1 MPERAVKYNNV
12 SGGPRPWTSGPEEI
26 LQHSLDLL
34 QEDTDKS
41 RRLAMLSIDNA
52 VELIIKTY
60 LGLPK
65 RAYGLQIKRSEYQD
79 FSESFPRLLDAL
91 ERYAPGH
98 LIIGIDLAD
107 IEYYHR
113 LRNQLYHHGNGLTV
127 EREKVQVYGELAR
140 ILFRA
145 LFGYDVS
152 PSARPDRDA
161 AASFLSQWA
170 AIESAVVTLLNRKGL
185 RLKLERTLESERR
198 HKMVAGGGTML
209 SALGAA
215 GLISQEQS
223 FTNCLNCVRCAT
235 V

>member
-1 MPERAVKYNNV
+1 MPHAIPIP
-12 SGGPRPWTSGPEEI
+12 SG
-26 LQHSLDLL
+26 LDLL

-41 RRLAMLSIDNA
+41 RRLALLSIDNA

-91 ERYAPGH
+91 ERYAPSH

-127 EREKVQVYGELAR
+127 DQESRFTASSRAFCSVPSLAMTLVRQLAR
-140 ILFRA
+140 IETRLP
-145 LFGYDVS
+145 
-152 PSARPDRDA
+152 PSCP
-161 AASFLSQWA
+161 
-170 AIESAVVTLLNRKGL
+170 NGL
-185 RLKLERTLESERR
+185 PSNL
-198 HKMVAGGGTML
+198 
-209 SALGAA
+209 
-215 GLISQEQS
+215 Q
-223 FTNCLNCVRCAT
+223 
-235 V
+235 